1 MKTYIING
9 KEGIGKTDFS
19 VNLAEYLQKTGKV
32 LLLQTK
38 RNPNS
43 NIEDYFQKD
52 GMITYDIGDYFS
64 SLAPLEK
71 VIAHENENLDFIISP
86 LLEDK
91 YIFRAEDVEKLLGE
105 ISYDYLVID
114 NLSKDLIKD
123 KIIIEIIDT
132 DSLNKEIE
140 GDYFFINKASEDYDI
155 RNDKNAIEAK
165 NKSFLGLVK
174 NGQYFNEVIEN
185 LLEDKK
191 IEIPKISFFEKI
203 KMAFKH

>member
-71 VIAHENENLDFIISP
+71 VIVHENENLDFIISP

-91 YIFRAEDVEKLLGE
+91 YIFRGEDVEKLLGE

-114 NLSKDLIKD
+114 NLSKELIKD

-165 NKSFLGLVK
+165 NKRFLGLVK
-174 NGQYFNEVIEN
+174 NGQYFNDVIEN

-191 IEIPKISFFEKI
+191 IDIPKISFFEKI

>member
-71 VIAHENENLDFIISP
+71 VIVHENENLDFIISP

-91 YIFRAEDVEKLLGE
+91 YIFKGEDVEKLLGE

-155 RNDKNAIEAK
+155 RNDKYAIEAK
-165 NKSFLGLVK
+165 NKRFLGLVK
-174 NGQYFNEVIEN
+174 NGQYFNDVIEN

>member
-71 VIAHENENLDFIISP
+71 VIVHENENLDFIISP

-91 YIFRAEDVEKLLGE
+91 YIFRGEDVEKLLGE

-114 NLSKDLIKD
+114 NLSSDLIKD

-165 NKSFLGLVK
+165 NKRFLGLVK
-174 NGQYFNEVIEN
+174 NGQYFNDVIEN

>member
-71 VIAHENENLDFIISP
+71 VIVHENENLDFIISP

-91 YIFRAEDVEKLLGE
+91 YIFRGEDVEKLLGE

-114 NLSKDLIKD
+114 NLSSDLIKD

-155 RNDKNAIEAK
+155 RNDKSAIEAK
-165 NKSFLGLVK
+165 NKRFLGLVK
-174 NGQYFNEVIEN
+174 NGQYFNDVIEN

>member
-71 VIAHENENLDFIISP
+71 VIVHENENLDFIISP

-91 YIFRAEDVEKLLGE
+91 YIFRVEDVEKLLGE

-165 NKSFLGLVK
+165 NKRFLGLVK

>member
-71 VIAHENENLDFIISP
+71 VIVHENENLDFIISP

-91 YIFRAEDVEKLLGE
+91 YIFRVEDVEKLLGE

-165 NKSFLGLVK
+165 NKRFLGLVK
-174 NGQYFNEVIEN
+174 NGQYFNDVIEN

>member
-19 VNLAEYLQKTGKV
+19 VNLAEYLQKSGKV

-71 VIAHENENLDFIISP
+71 VIVHENENLDFIISP

-91 YIFRAEDVEKLLGE
+91 YIFRGEDVEKLLGE

-132 DSLNKEIE
+132 DSLGKEIE

-165 NKSFLGLVK
+165 NKRFLGLVK

>member
-71 VIAHENENLDFIISP
+71 VIVHENENLDFIISP

-91 YIFRAEDVEKLLGE
+91 YIFRGEDVEKLLGE

-132 DSLNKEIE
+132 DSLNKDIE

-165 NKSFLGLVK
+165 NKRFLGLVK
-174 NGQYFNEVIEN
+174 NGQYFNDVIEN